1 MKNKKRIVEIVEL
14 SFTLKIFVKT
24 FSLEDASKN
33 THILYMHIEDYTP
46 ILKQYR
52 DNWKQQGKG
61 EYRGALQDDFSL
73 LFERVQRDLERKEIE
88 EQSKEGKPN
97 AS

>member
-1 MKNKKRIVEIVEL
+1 MKDKERIVEIVEL

-24 FSLEDASKN
+24 FSLEDASEH
-33 THILYMHIEDYTP
+33 THTLYMHIEDYTP

-61 EYRGALQDDFSL
+61 KYRGALQDDFSL

>member
-1 MKNKKRIVEIVEL
+1 MKDKERIVEIVEL

-73 LFERVQRDLERKEIE
+73 LSHPLRMCTERL
-88 EQSKEGKPN
+88 G
-97 AS
+97 A

>member
-1 MKNKKRIVEIVEL
+1 MKDKERIVEIVEL

-61 EYRGALQDDFSL
+61 EYRGTLQDDFSL
-73 LFERVQRDLERKEIE
+73 LFECVQRDLERKEIE

-97 AS
+97 SS